1 MKIVKEQNNPN
12 LNTMGGRIEHA
23 RRKKLLSQQE
33 LADKVS
39 ELLPG
44 NLSIQRQKIGYI
56 EKNTPNRS
64 LSTEELKCIAN
75 ILDVS
80 TDYLLCRVSSNNV
93 NDINISKETGLNN
106 ESITILKEISDK
118 KRSNLLNYL
127 IFNLDVEELSQAFE
141 QYITIT
147 HITENLLINPF
158 TNIEKNYKNNKSQL
172 AKKEDILHIQEFL
185 KAIDTIRYDNLKEY
199 NILDSLLGKSQK
211 ELDTISKICIYLED
225 NNGNWDY
232 TTQDNLNFKAYKT
245 IKDILKS
252 YKEYFVCTFIEKNL
266 HNNLIELDKKIINN
280 ENIHKDLNLLN
291 NYN

>member
-1 MKIVKEQNNPN
+1 MKIVKEQSNPN
-12 LNTMGGRIEHA
+12 LNTLGGRIEHA

-106 ESITILKEISDK
+106 ESISILKEISDK
-118 KRSNLLNYL
+118 NRSDLLNYL
-127 IFNLDVEELSQAFE
+127 INNLNVDELVKTFE

-158 TNIEKNYKNNKSQL
+158 TNIEKNYKNKKNQL
-172 AKKEDILHIQEFL
+172 AKIEDIRHIKEFL
-185 KAIDTIRYDNLKEY
+185 ENINKIRYDNLKEY
-199 NILDSLLGKSQK
+199 NILDSLLSKLQ
-211 ELDTISKICIYLED
+211 EEINTISKICNYLED
-225 NNGNWDY
+225 NNGNYDY
-232 TTQDNLNFKAYKT
+232 TMQDNLSF
-245 IKDILKS
+245 
-252 YKEYFVCTFIEKNL
+252 KEYRKIRDALKTYKDYFICVVIEKKL
-266 HNNLIELDKKIINN
+266 HNSLNELDKKIINN
-280 ENIHKDLNLLN
+280 ENIHKELNLFK

>member
-1 MKIVKEQNNPN
+1 MKIVKEQSNPN
-12 LNTMGGRIEHA
+12 LNTLGGRIEHA
-23 RRKKLLSQQE
+23 RRKKHLSQQE

-118 KRSNLLNYL
+118 NRSDLLNYL
-127 IFNLDVEELSQAFE
+127 IYNLNVDELAKTFE

-158 TNIEKNYKNNKSQL
+158 TNIEKNYKNKKNQL
-172 AKKEDILHIQEFL
+172 AKIEDIRHIQEFL
-185 KAIDTIRYDNLKEY
+185 ENINKIRYDNMKEY
-199 NILDSLLGKSQK
+199 NILDSLLSKLQ
-211 ELDTISKICIYLED
+211 EEINTISKICIYLED
-225 NNGNWDY
+225 NNGNYDY
-232 TTQDNLNFKAYKT
+232 TMQDNLSFKEYRKVRDT
-245 IKDILKS
+245 LKS
-252 YKEYFVCTFIEKNL
+252 YKDYFICVVIEKKL
-266 HNNLIELDKKIINN
+266 HNSLNELDKKIITN
-280 ENIHKDLNLLN
+280 ENIHKELNLLN